1 MKKVNLNE
9 LAALQLAVPELLTA
23 AMNDFSKGTSIKDKE
38 NADLCY
44 KALESFLKKGT
55 PELDSSGVGSPIIS
69 LSSGF
74 FSGNPHKKFLENFPK
89 TLDKSKEI

>member
-9 LAALQLAVPELLTA
+9 LAALQLVFEFISVPELLTA

-44 KALESFLKKGT
+44 KALESLNKKGT

-74 FSGNPHKKFLENFPK
+74 SSGNPHKKIFRKF
-89 TLDKSKEI
+89 S

>member
-9 LAALQLAVPELLTA
+9 LAALQLVFEFISVPELLTA

-38 NADLCY
+38 NA
-44 KALESFLKKGT
+44 EKKGA
-55 PELDSSGVGSPIIS
+55 PELDSSGVGSPTIS

-74 FSGNPHKKFLENFPK
+74 FSGNPHKKIFRNFPK
-89 TLDKSKEI
+89 MLDKSKEI

>member
-9 LAALQLAVPELLTA
+9 LAALVFEFISVPELLTA

-44 KALESFLKKGT
+44 KALESFLK
-55 PELDSSGVGSPIIS
+55 
-69 LSSGF
+69 
-74 FSGNPHKKFLENFPK
+74 
-89 TLDKSKEI
+89 

>member
-9 LAALQLAVPELLTA
+9 LAALQLVFEFISVPVPELLTA

-44 KALESFLKKGT
+44 KALESFLK
-55 PELDSSGVGSPIIS
+55 
-69 LSSGF
+69 
-74 FSGNPHKKFLENFPK
+74 
-89 TLDKSKEI
+89 

>member
-9 LAALQLAVPELLTA
+9 LAALQLVFEFISVPELLTA
-23 AMNDFSKGTSIKDKE
+23 AMNDFSKGTSIKDHSL
-38 NADLCY
+38 N
-44 KALESFLKKGT
+44 KKGT

-74 FSGNPHKKFLENFPK
+74 SSGNPHKKIFRKF
-89 TLDKSKEI
+89 S

>member
-9 LAALQLAVPELLTA
+9 LAALQLVFELISVPELLTA

-44 KALESFLKKGT
+44 KALESFLK
-55 PELDSSGVGSPIIS
+55 
-69 LSSGF
+69 
-74 FSGNPHKKFLENFPK
+74 
-89 TLDKSKEI
+89 

>member
-9 LAALQLAVPELLTA
+9 LAALQLVFEFEFISVPELLTA

-44 KALESFLKKGT
+44 KALESFLK
-55 PELDSSGVGSPIIS
+55 
-69 LSSGF
+69 
-74 FSGNPHKKFLENFPK
+74 
-89 TLDKSKEI
+89 